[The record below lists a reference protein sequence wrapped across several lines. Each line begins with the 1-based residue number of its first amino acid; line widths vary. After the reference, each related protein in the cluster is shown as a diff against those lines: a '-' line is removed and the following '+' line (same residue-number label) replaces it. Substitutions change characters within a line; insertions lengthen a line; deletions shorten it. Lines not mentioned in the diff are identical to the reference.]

1 MSSQDRPHCR
11 PVWRDRDACAPQP
24 TCYAP
29 RNPCAPW
36 IAAEL
41 PDEQEQDDI
50 EAARVWVNTP
60 GPRVP
65 APYEVTQG
73 HGGG

>member
-1 MSSQDRPHCR
+1 MSSHDRPHCR
-11 PVWRDRDACAPQP
+11 PVWRDRDTTPPQP

-41 PDEQEQDDI
+41 PGEQAHADI
-50 EAARVWVNTP
+50 EAARDWINTP
-60 GPRVP
+60 GPTAP
-65 APYEVTQG
+65 ALYEMKSG
-73 HGGG
+73 DGGD